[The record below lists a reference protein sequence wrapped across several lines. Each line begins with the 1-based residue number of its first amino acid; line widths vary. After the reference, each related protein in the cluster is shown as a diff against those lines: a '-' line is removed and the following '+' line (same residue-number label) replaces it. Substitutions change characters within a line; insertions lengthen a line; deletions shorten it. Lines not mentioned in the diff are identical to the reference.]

1 MFTLETDTRCNNL
14 CYNDTFAY
22 YPLWLALSASVAE
35 KVIEKY
41 QRMVKKEG
49 SLPGIGCKTLS
60 VDQPAE
66 ANRRGQ
72 TQQSANEKQR
82 ATRLKGQGKDRRFQP
97 FTTHRGKGQHPKGQS

>member
-49 SLPGIGCKTLS
+49 SLPGIGCKTLLECGVVLYIIS
-60 VDQPAE
+60 EKGGNQYPVLQWHRLLVP
-66 ANRRGQ
+66 
-72 TQQSANEKQR
+72 SA
-82 ATRLKGQGKDRRFQP
+82 
-97 FTTHRGKGQHPKGQS
+97 